1 MGSEWGVVLWARGRH
16 GYVLLAL
23 VPVSI
28 LGRVKDGVQVLVV
41 DVPWVLETLAG
52 ELEPEAGVE
61 VLNHGAQSGLWCG
74 EGQLSVGELLGQML
88 ASGEVGKANAGLE
101 LV

>member
-1 MGSEWGVVLWARGRH
+1 M
-16 GYVLLAL
+16 
-23 VPVSI
+23 
-28 LGRVKDGVQVLVV
+28 
-41 DVPWVLETLAG
+41 LETLAG

-61 VLNHGAQSGLWCG
+61 VSNHGAQSGLWCG

>member
-1 MGSEWGVVLWARGRH
+1 M
-16 GYVLLAL
+16 
-23 VPVSI
+23 
-28 LGRVKDGVQVLVV
+28 
-41 DVPWVLETLAG
+41 LETLAG
-52 ELEPEAGVE
+52 ELEPEPGVE

>member
-1 MGSEWGVVLWARGRH
+1 M
-16 GYVLLAL
+16 
-23 VPVSI
+23 
-28 LGRVKDGVQVLVV
+28 
-41 DVPWVLETLAG
+41 LETLAG

-61 VLNHGAQSGLWCG
+61 VLNHGAQSGLWHG
-74 EGQLSVGELLGQML
+74 EGKLSVGELLGQML